1 MNVTYRREMKHN
13 YLIIE
18 QDKSGTEGYEIDMLK
33 ENQINGLLKF
43 HLKQIDTHRY
53 FYYEITSKQPL
64 DRILEFHS
72 LNKEELKGL
81 IAGIAQI
88 LNRLPVYLLKEDQI
102 LLQPEFIYLEPE
114 HFLVSLCLVPGR
126 DRKFSEEMTE
136 LLRYLLGKVN
146 HQDKECVVMAYAL
159 YQESLK
165 DNYSIDTLTELVGSH
180 NTRLEAGLEREVR
193 NSQDLTEAGEAQSRF
208 TDAEREEIQDIQEF
222 AHPAQTKASRFVAW
236 RPLMVSSVVMAGSAV
251 LLLSIFGYGGIKK
264 YWYVVLAAGILSA
277 LYSIIKS
284 GSKNELK
291 HSAEDSTKGY
301 SDYEEQQEE
310 WQTAF
315 YESKEEPKAP
325 LKSAGGEELMQTVLL
340 TNNQKDTEVRILK
353 AAGTGNQDIAITY
366 TPYLIGKQE
375 GLVDYVLDGEAISRI
390 HAKIVKDG
398 SDYWISDL
406 NSTNGT
412 YVNGRLLETNETV
425 LLNMGDEIFIANFAF
440 IFT

>member
-18 QDKSGTEGYEIDMLK
+18 QDKSWTEGYEINMLK

-43 HLKQIDTHRY
+43 HLKQIDSRSY

-64 DRILEFHS
+64 NRILEFHS

-81 IAGIAQI
+81 IAGIAQV

-102 LLQPEFIYLEPE
+102 LLQPEFIYLEPD

-180 NTRLEAGLEREVR
+180 NTSPAAGQEREER
-193 NSQDLTEAGEAQSRF
+193 NRQDLTEAGESQSGF
-208 TDAEREEIQDIQEF
+208 TDSEKDNIQVIQDFTQT
-222 AHPAQTKASRFVAW
+222 AQIKASRFVSW
-236 RPLMVSSVVMAGSAV
+236 RPLIIPPAVMTVAAI
-251 LLLSIFGYGGIKK
+251 LFWSIFGYIGIKK
-264 YWYVVLAAGILSA
+264 YWYIVLAAGILSL
-277 LYSIIKS
+277 LYGIIKS

-291 HSAEDSTKGY
+291 YLVEDSAKSY
-301 SDYEEQQEE
+301 SDYGEEQEE

-315 YESKEEPKAP
+315 YESKEEPRAP
-325 LKSAGGEELMQTVLL
+325 LKSAGGEELIQTVLL
-340 TNNQKDTEVRILK
+340 TNNQKDIEVHILK
-353 AAGTGNQDIAITY
+353 SAGPGNQDIAITY
-366 TPYLIGKQE
+366 TPFLIGKQE

-390 HAKIVKDG
+390 HVKIEKAG
-398 SDYWISDL
+398 SDYCISDL

-425 LLNMGDEIFIANFAF
+425 LLNLGDEIFIANFAF

>member
-18 QDKSGTEGYEIDMLK
+18 QDKSATEGFEIDMLK

-43 HLKQIDTHRY
+43 HLKQIDAHRY

-64 DRILEFHS
+64 NRILEFHS

-114 HFLVSLCLVPGR
+114 CFLVSLCLVPGR
-126 DRKFSEEMTE
+126 EKKFSEEMIE

-165 DNYSIDTLTELVGSH
+165 DNYSFDTLTELVGSY
-180 NTRLEAGLEREVR
+180 NISLRAGQEREER
-193 NSQDLTEAGEAQSRF
+193 DSQDFTEAGEAQSGF
-208 TDAEREEIQDIQEF
+208 TDAERKEIQVIEEF
-222 AHPAQTKASRFVAW
+222 AKPVQMKASRFAAW
-236 RPLMVSSVVMAGSAV
+236 RPLMISSAVMAGSAV
-251 LLLSIFGYGGIKK
+251 LFWSIFGCGGIKK
-264 YWYVVLAAGILSA
+264 YWYIVLAAGILSV
-277 LYSIIKS
+277 LYGIIKS
-284 GSKNELK
+284 GSRNELK
-291 HSAEDSTKGY
+291 HLMEDRTKGY
-301 SDYEEQQEE
+301 PDYEKEQEE

-315 YESKEEPKAP
+315 YESEEEAQTQ
-325 LKSAGGEELMQTVLL
+325 LKSAGEELMQTVLL
-340 TNNQKDTEVRILK
+340 TNNQKDTEARILK
-353 AAGTGNQDIAITY
+353 AAAPGSQDIAITY
-366 TPYLIGKQE
+366 TPFLIGKQE
-375 GLVDYVLDGEAISRI
+375 GLVDHVLDGEAISRI
-390 HAKIVKDG
+390 HAKIEKEG
-398 SDYWISDL
+398 SDYRISDL